1 MVCKNTFAK
10 LKIPKNKETEAHK
23 VGKKPSSKHTPC
35 LRFVKQ
41 IHLAQRLATQ
51 HQRERKGRGLART

>member
-10 LKIPKNKETEAHK
+10 LKIPKNKETKPIKLE
-23 VGKKPSSKHTPC
+23 KKPSSKHTPC

-51 HQRERKGRGLART
+51 HQGERKRRGLART